1 MQNIVNSV
9 HISNHRS
16 YQGDA
21 NVLYDVGGQTKK
33 RSLASNENT
42 HANYKHVQ
50 KLEGCGMAL
59 IIYQKVEK

>member
-1 MQNIVNSV
+1 
-9 HISNHRS
+9 
-16 YQGDA
+16 
-21 NVLYDVGGQTKK
+21 
-33 RSLASNENT
+33 LAFNENT